1 VRVEYVPKSQR
12 KSGGATSSA
21 PKPPPPSIEP
31 MPASLASEFTDFD
44 DGPAKV
50 LDVVQG
56 VVVGGES
63 ESAGGKKG
71 KKAKGSRKRKS
82 K

>member
-1 VRVEYVPKSQR
+1 
-12 KSGGATSSA
+12 
-21 PKPPPPSIEP
+21 